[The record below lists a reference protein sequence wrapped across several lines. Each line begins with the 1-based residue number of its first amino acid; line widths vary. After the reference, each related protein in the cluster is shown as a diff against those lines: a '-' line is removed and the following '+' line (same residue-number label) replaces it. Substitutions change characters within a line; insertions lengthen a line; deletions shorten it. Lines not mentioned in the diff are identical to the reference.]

1 MVKVSASLELSW
13 FLVELPARSGRILDH
28 PFHRGTIF
36 GCLARP
42 YARDE
47 ISGCR
52 YGSAGVLKQYESG
65 ILVIAVVLQDLDN
78 FML

>member
-13 FLVELPARSGRILDH
+13 FLMELPARSGRILDH
-28 PFHRGTIF
+28 PFHRGTILK
-36 GCLARP
+36 CLAHS

-47 ISGCR
+47 ITDGR
-52 YGSAGVLKQYESG
+52 YGPAGVLKQYESG
-65 ILVIAVVLQDLDN
+65 ILVIAVVVQDLDN